1 VSFMIHQGDALT
13 VLREF
18 PTDLFDGCL
27 TDPPYGISFM
37 GNAWDRRVPAA
48 ATWVE
53 VLRVL
58 KPGAFLLAFGGT
70 RTYHRLTCAIE
81 DAGFEIRDC
90 CCWLYGSGFPK
101 SLDISKA
108 IDKAAGAKRDIG
120 HDAAHLWSGFGTTL
134 KPAWEPIIVAM
145 KPCEGTFAQNAL
157 KHGVAG
163 LAIDAGRIAA
173 TGESL
178 QGGGSTIGKK
188 PENHHGGW
196 ARPWRA
202 KSLGRWPAN
211 VMLDESAAV
220 ALDAQSGILSKSPG
234 EKNSHFTS
242 TKPKTKGIYGGFKH
256 GSMAHTGGFGDSGGA
271 SRFFYVSKAS
281 PRERGED
288 NKHPTVKP
296 LDLVTYLARLILPP
310 ERETPRCLMVPFS
323 GSGSE
328 VCGGISAGWDDVIGI
343 EQNAEYAAM
352 SRIRIAEFAPLFL
365 RNEQEATH
373 AGD

>member
-1 VSFMIHQGDALT
+1 MIHQGDALT

-365 RNEQEATH
+365 RNEQEAAH